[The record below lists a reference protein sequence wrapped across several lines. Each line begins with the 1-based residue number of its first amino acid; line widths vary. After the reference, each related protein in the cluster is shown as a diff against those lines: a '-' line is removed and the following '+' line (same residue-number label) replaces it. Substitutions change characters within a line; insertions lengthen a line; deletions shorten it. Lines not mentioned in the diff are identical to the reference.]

1 MSRRLPMSMSG
12 FFLGHLLLPQD
23 AIDGKL
29 QSQHSSDHLM
39 GGARINFIFHDWYG
53 RALAEFDPLSGLTD
67 HEIRTAIR

>member
-1 MSRRLPMSMSG
+1 M
-12 FFLGHLLLPQD
+12 LLTQD